1 MDVSNDKVAATH
13 HPETIHGPIRVKHV
27 SIDKDGL
34 GTIEVT
40 PPTDHLD
47 PAHAPVP
54 HAHMDEH

>member
-1 MDVSNDKVAATH
+1 MPIDKDKADAY
-13 HPETIHGPIRVKHV
+13 IKNARIKHV
-27 SIDKDGL
+27 SIDRDGM